1 MEAQMKAMKYATLV
15 LFLVTC
21 GCGPSIVLDKVS
33 SKMHP
38 PAGIQVTFRV
48 LDANGYPVRPL
59 TEKDV
64 TVINDVKGEPF
75 GAGQEGGGASQPGKP
90 LEFEMYAVLALDMSD
105 SIFNNEA
112 LDDVLM
118 GAHTFVDR
126 LVAEPEDDMKHKVGI
141 MVFGRTEKIKM
152 VQNFTDN
159 PTTLHNALDKL
170 ANSKSLGTT
179 NLYGAYMQAIEEIEK
194 VNAGVDLVE
203 RSVVLLTDGTHEAG
217 DEKNM
222 RKQAMEA
229 KKKSI
234 EYFGT
239 NFMSIGI
246 RGAYDEKKLS
256 ELSSHDEYFVMAE
269 NAEELNKALGEVA
282 NRVEAI
288 AHSSYVVG
296 ICTPVE
302 MGEASLTIEVVV
314 EDLSG
319 SYTLAYPTD
328 KLTGNITKCDPE
340 DIASRK
346 PPKEGATIEVEKE
359 E

>member
-1 MEAQMKAMKYATLV
+1 MMSMKYVVSILFVATL
-15 LFLVTC
+15 

-48 LDANGYPVRPL
+48 LDSNGYPVRPL

-64 TVINDVKGEPF
+64 TVINDNKGEPF

-112 LDDVLM
+112 LDDMLV

-126 LVAEPEDDMKHKVGI
+126 LVAEPEEGMKHNVAI
-141 MVFGRTEKIKM
+141 MVFGRTEKIKV

-159 PTTLHNALDKL
+159 PTTLHNSLDKL

-179 NLYGAYMQAIEEIEK
+179 NLYGAYMEAIKVIEE
-194 VNAGVDLVE
+194 VNPDVDLVE

-222 RKQAMEA
+222 RKQAMQA
-229 KKKSI
+229 KKQSI
-234 EYFGT
+234 DYFGT

-246 RGAYDEKKLS
+246 RGAYDEKKLG
-256 ELSSHDEYFVMAE
+256 ELASHDEYFVMAE
-269 NAEELNKALGEVA
+269 NAEELNAALGEVA
-282 NRVEAI
+282 SRVEAI

-302 MGEASLTIEVVV
+302 MGDASLTIEVVV
-314 EDLSG
+314 DELSG

-346 PPKEGATIEVEKE
+346 PPKEGATVEVKPE
-359 E
+359 EGE